1 MSNYV
6 RLATINDLR
15 GVMKC
20 INDAKAFLKA
30 SGSTQWNG
38 DDGYPNVVDLT
49 KDIDNKSLY
58 VCEVNGKIA
67 GVTAFLGIEPEYE
80 NPVGEWICN
89 TNNYLTI
96 HRIAV
101 SDAFRGQGI
110 AQVLFKFAEAYAKKN
125 KIDSIR
131 VDTHPRNV
139 IMQNI
144 AIKMGFTACGYVMY
158 KRILVEPKRLIY
170 EKKMA

>member
-6 RLATINDLR
+6 RLATIKDLS
-15 GVMKC
+15 GVMRC

-38 DDGYPNVVDLT
+38 DNGYPNVIDLT
-49 KDIDNKSLY
+49 NDIKSESLY
-58 VCEVNGKIA
+58 VCDINGKIA
-67 GVTAFLGIEPEYE
+67 GVVAILGYEPEYE
-80 NPVGEWICN
+80 NPIGEWLCN
-89 TNNYLTI
+89 TNNYITI

-101 SDAFRGQGI
+101 SDEYRGQGI

-139 IMQNI
+139 IMQSI
-144 AIKMGFTACGYVMY
+144 ALKMGFTACGYVNY
-158 KRILVEPKRLIY
+158 KAIIIEPKRLIY